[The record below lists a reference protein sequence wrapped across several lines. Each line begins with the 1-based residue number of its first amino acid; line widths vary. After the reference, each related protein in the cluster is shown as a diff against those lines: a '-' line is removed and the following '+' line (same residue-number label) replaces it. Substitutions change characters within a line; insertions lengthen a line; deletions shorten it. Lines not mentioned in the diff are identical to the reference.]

1 VCGRLSLPLARLVAL
16 LPGAGLARLAAL
28 LLVALLLLPAPSTA
42 GMSRHRNVGG
52 WVADTYDDDDDD
64 EGAADGMEEI
74 PVNSYVM
81 ARFYGDDSFCPG
93 TVIGWSQYGYL
104 VSFEG
109 YEDEIAQDTDPRDVE
124 LVRLPDE
131 NEACD
136 GIDMDT
142 FNDLV
147 AEIASVMEGEAGES
161 DIRAALETSSFSKLS
176 QMARQRQV
184 PPRIGLCTFPCV
196 ARCEQILQ
204 PIWVVPKHR
213 APRPPSRSASEHSA
227 SMIAC

>member
-1 VCGRLSLPLARLVAL
+1 
-16 LPGAGLARLAAL
+16 
-28 LLVALLLLPAPSTA
+28 
-42 GMSRHRNVGG
+42 MSRHRNVGG

-161 DIRAALETSSFSKLS
+161 DIRAALETSGFSKLS

-184 PPRIGLCTFPCV
+184 SLALDSAHSHASRDASRFCSQYGWCQNIVRHALPPV
-196 ARCEQILQ
+196 LQ
-204 PIWVVPKHR
+204 
-213 APRPPSRSASEHSA
+213 ASTLHQ
-227 SMIAC
+227 